1 MRIVASKSYLWFIV
15 GLEEHSP
22 SAEIQVESRFEVT
35 LICINDAQLRRD
47 TGSSVKLLLGAS
59 RVSRC

>member
-1 MRIVASKSYLWFIV
+1 MANISRVILDGAGAIRLSPGGSCQVA
-15 GLEEHSP
+15 
-22 SAEIQVESRFEVT
+22 SRFEVT

-47 TGSSVKLLLGAS
+47 TGSSVRLLLGAS